1 MNTAVIRYETNAEQA
16 DENQRL
22 IEGVFA
28 ELAAT
33 RPEGLRYQCVRL
45 DDGVSF
51 VHVVSA
57 DEGSDS
63 LPALA
68 SFQEFQRQ
76 LGDRLASGPERSPA
90 RLVGSYSAG
99 SERPAAVR
107 VALEFLDAFATKDET
122 KLASLLD
129 AEVVFE
135 SPRTTLTGV
144 DAVATAIGGFAQ
156 AVLGISV
163 IAAYGDDE
171 RAVVMYDMDLGP
183 LGTIRASDHLIVK
196 AGKVISDQLVFDTH
210 VLRDLTPSTN

>member
-1 MNTAVIRYETNAEQA
+1 MNTAVIRYQTSADQA

-22 IEGVFA
+22 IENVFA

-45 DDGVSF
+45 DDGVTF

-57 DEGSDS
+57 ENDS

-76 LGDRLASGPERSPA
+76 FAHRVAAGPDRSPGQ
-90 RLVGSYSAG
+90 LVGSYAAADST
-99 SERPAAVR
+99 RPAAVR
-107 VALEFLDAFATKDET
+107 VALEFLDAFATKDSA

-129 AEVVFE
+129 PDVVFE
-135 SPRTTLTGV
+135 SPRTTLNGA

-156 AVLGISV
+156 AVLGVSV
-163 IAAYGDDE
+163 IAAYGDEE
-171 RAVVMYDMDLGP
+171 RAVVMYDMELGP
-183 LGTIRASDHLIVK
+183 LGTIRASDHLVVRD
-196 AGKVISDQLVFDTH
+196 GRVISDQLVFDTH
-210 VLRDLTPSTN
+210 VLRDLTPTT